1 MHRKRGCSGGRA
13 ALDRRPVGRARSNP
27 RSSGAS
33 SVLQCPVLFHSR
45 GRTGAR
51 ACRRSI
57 ESPVSLP
64 DGAAAPGRTGCFMSL
79 YRLVAQFLRRHWL
92 AYAVSGLMLLGI
104 ALLNVWIPR
113 QIGRVVDGLVANRL
127 AGSSLVLELG
137 WLAAAGAVVYG
148 LRVAWRLKLYAAA
161 YRLGVELRERL
172 YARLTLQGADFYLH
186 QRTGNLMALATN
198 DIDAVEMAAGE
209 AMLAGFDGT
218 LTLVLV
224 VAAMSLGIDARL
236 AAAALLPFPL
246 MALSF
251 WWISRHVHE
260 ASRLSLERFGALN
273 DHVQE
278 SLSGVRTVR
287 ALGLQAR
294 SEAQFSDLA
303 AGAAQASLSAQ
314 RWEAAYEP
322 AVGFTLSAATALTLG
337 VGGWLVWQGQLTVGQ
352 LTSFSLYLGQLIWPM
367 FAAGWVLS
375 LVQRGKA
382 AWGRLQPVLDAPLSV
397 DDHGSIAQGTPGP
410 LAAQGLCFCYP
421 GQGRAALDG
430 VSFELPA
437 GRTLGLVGPTGAGKS
452 TLLRLLLRHH
462 APERGSLQWAGV
474 DLRGYTL
481 AALRGAIA
489 WVPQEAFLFSATVA
503 GNLALARPGA
513 TRDQIVEAAQ
523 LAAVHE
529 DILRLPQGYDT
540 PVGERGVTLS
550 GGQRQRVAL
559 ARALLTDAPLLLLDD
574 PLSAVDTDTEARIL
588 AHLRQSRAGRTTII
602 VSHRLSAVV
611 DADHVVVLREG
622 HVAEQGD
629 HAALLAANGWY
640 ARQWRYQ
647 QLEASLD
654 AS

>member
-1 MHRKRGCSGGRA
+1 
-13 ALDRRPVGRARSNP
+13 
-27 RSSGAS
+27 
-33 SVLQCPVLFHSR
+33 
-45 GRTGAR
+45 
-51 ACRRSI
+51 
-57 ESPVSLP
+57 
-64 DGAAAPGRTGCFMSL
+64 MSL
-79 YRLVAQFLRRHWL
+79 YRLVAQFLRRHWA
-92 AYAVSGLMLLGI
+92 AYAVSGGMLLGI

-113 QIGRVVDGLVANRL
+113 QVGRVVDALVANQFV
-127 AGSSLVLELG
+127 GSSLLRELA
-137 WLAAAGAVVYG
+137 LLVAAGAMVYG

-172 YARLTLQGADFYLH
+172 YARLTLQGADFYQH

-278 SLSGVRTVR
+278 TLSGVRTVR

-294 SEAQFSDLA
+294 SEAQFSALA
-303 AGAAQASLSAQ
+303 AGAAEASLSAQ
-314 RWEAAYEP
+314 RWEATYEP

-375 LVQRGKA
+375 LLQRGKA

-397 DDHGSIAQGTPGP
+397 DDHGSALQVTPGA
-410 LAAQGLCFCYP
+410 LAAQGVRFHYP
-421 GQGRAALDG
+421 GQGRPALDG
-430 VSFELPA
+430 VSFELRA

-452 TLLRLLLRHH
+452 TVLRLLLRHH
-462 APERGSLQWAGV
+462 APQAGSLRWAGV
-474 DLRGYTL
+474 DLQDYTL

-489 WVPQEAFLFSATVA
+489 WVPQEAFLFSASVA
-503 GNLALARPGA
+503 ENLALARPGA
-513 TRDQIVEAAQ
+513 TRDQIARAAQ

-574 PLSAVDTDTEARIL
+574 TLSAVDTDTEARIL
-588 AHLRQSRAGRTTII
+588 AHLRHSRAGRTTII

-611 DADHVVVLREG
+611 DTDQIVVLRDG
-622 HVAEQGD
+622 RVAEQGD

>member
-1 MHRKRGCSGGRA
+1 
-13 ALDRRPVGRARSNP
+13 
-27 RSSGAS
+27 
-33 SVLQCPVLFHSR
+33 
-45 GRTGAR
+45 
-51 ACRRSI
+51 
-57 ESPVSLP
+57 
-64 DGAAAPGRTGCFMSL
+64 MSL
-79 YRLVAQFLRRHWL
+79 YRLVAQFLRRHWF
-92 AYAVSGLMLLGI
+92 AYAVSGAMLLGI

-113 QIGRVVDGLVANRL
+113 QIGRVVDQLVANRL
-127 AGSSLVLELG
+127 VGWSLVLELG
-137 WLAAAGAVVYG
+137 WLVAAGAVVYG
-148 LRVAWRLKLYAAA
+148 LRVAWRLELYAAA

-224 VAAMSLGIDARL
+224 VAAMSLGIDVRL

-260 ASRLSLERFGALN
+260 ASRRSLDRFGALN

-278 SLSGVRTVR
+278 TLSGVRTVR

-294 SEAQFSDLA
+294 SEAQFSGLA
-303 AGAAQASLSAQ
+303 AGAAEASLSAQ
-314 RWEAAYEP
+314 RWEATYEP

-382 AWGRLQPVLDAPLSV
+382 AWGRLQPVLDTPLSV
-397 DDHGSIAQGTPGP
+397 DDHGSIAQVTLGP
-410 LAAQGLCFCYP
+410 LAAQGVRFHYP
-421 GQGRAALDG
+421 GQARPALDG
-430 VSFELPA
+430 VSFELAA
-437 GRTLGLVGPTGAGKS
+437 GRTLGLVGATGAGKS

-462 APERGSLQWAGV
+462 APQAGSLRWAGV
-474 DLRGYTL
+474 DLQDYTL
-481 AALRGAIA
+481 AALRAGIA
-489 WVPQEAFLFSATVA
+489 WVPQEAFLFSASVA
-503 GNLALARPGA
+503 ENLALARPGA
-513 TRDQIVEAAQ
+513 TREQIVEAAQ

-574 PLSAVDTDTEARIL
+574 TLSAVDTDTEARIL
-588 AHLRQSRAGRTTII
+588 EHLRRSRAGRTTII
-602 VSHRLSAVV
+602 VSHRLSAVA
-611 DADHVVVLREG
+611 DADQVVVLRDG
-622 HVAEQGD
+622 HVAEQGG